1 MSKKKVV
8 LAYSGGLDT
17 SFCIPWLTRENNCE
31 VHAITV
37 NTGGFTA
44 DDAVRLEE
52 RAFQLGA
59 ASFKIVDAQQ
69 DFYIPPQ
76 LMNLMPPLIDL

>member
-1 MSKKKVV
+1 M
-8 LAYSGGLDT
+8 
-17 SFCIPWLTRENNCE
+17 
-31 VHAITV
+31 HAITV

-44 DDAVRLEE
+44 DDAARLEE

-69 DFYIPPQ
+69 DFYSQCIRY
-76 LMNLMPPLIDL
+76 LIFGNVLRNNTYPLSVSA